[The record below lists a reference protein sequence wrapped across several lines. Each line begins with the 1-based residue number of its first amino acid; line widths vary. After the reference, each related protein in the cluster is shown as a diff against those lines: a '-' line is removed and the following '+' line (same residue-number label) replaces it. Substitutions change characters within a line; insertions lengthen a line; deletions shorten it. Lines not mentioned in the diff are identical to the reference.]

1 MVSIKREILNE
12 AQITSKKN
20 ATAYS
25 ERTGKSQAKLLPKR

>member
-20 ATAYS
+20 AFAYS
-25 ERTGKSQAKLLPKR
+25 ERTGKGQA